1 MKNSFALVLAAVVLF
16 FASCK
21 KTDEEAPIIGDV
33 RINGSLAG
41 EHVHIEAGE
50 PVEISIRT
58 TDNESLGQIKIDIHA
73 NDDGHSHEGA
83 DHDHSGDVEG
93 AWEVLE
99 VVNIEGTDQTITRSF
114 TVPQTVRG
122 PWHLLINVID
132 EAGNEST
139 QRFIELDI
147 DNEIIPMIDV
157 DAING
162 VEPGGE
168 VEVAPLSA
176 IAFTG
181 EATDSDGLAEVKVKV
196 ELENGTVIYEMEY
209 DPAGATTFD
218 LATANFTLPD
228 NQGQVHGELHIEAK
242 DVNGFES
249 EVHFEM
255 HFE

>member
-1 MKNSFALVLAAVVLF
+1 MKKSGLLFLSGVVLF

-21 KTDEEAPIIGDV
+21 NTDEDAPLIGDV

-50 PVEISIRT
+50 PVEISIRV
-58 TDNESLGQIKIDIHA
+58 TDNESLGQLKIDIHA
-73 NDDGHSHEGA
+73 NDDGHSHEG
-83 DHDHSGDVEG
+83 HEHGSGEAEG
-93 AWEVLE
+93 EWEVLQVE
-99 VVNIEGTDQTITRSF
+99 NLEGTDQTVTKSF
-114 TVPQTVRG
+114 AVPQTVRG

-132 EAGNEST
+132 EAGNESS

-162 VEPGGE
+162 VEPVGE
-168 VEVAPLSA
+168 VEVAPGSA

-181 EATDSDGLAEVKVKV
+181 EATDSDGLTEVHIEVK
-196 ELENGTVIYEMEY
+196 LENGTVIYEMEY
-209 DPAGATTFD
+209 DPAGATSFD
-218 LATANFTLPD
+218 LATANFTLPSD
-228 NQGQVHGELHIEAK
+228 TQGQIHGELHIKAK

-249 EVHFEM
+249 EAHFEM